1 MVSGFFVCSNLSIS
15 PSDILRKFCK
25 AHSMYHAGLLAV
37 PKCSIVVFCISAF
50 KVTNLIGVGEDVD
63 S

>member
-15 PSDILRKFCK
+15 PSDIQRKFCK
-25 AHSMYHAGLLAV
+25 APSMYQADLLTV
-37 PKCSIVVFCISAF
+37 SKCNIVIFCTSAF
-50 KVTNLIGVGEDVD
+50 KVTNLIGLGGDGD